1 MHPSRLLYTLIL
13 LCWFQLIANAQS
25 TTTVVPFLN
34 LMPDAR
40 SGAMGEAGVARDPD
54 ANSISSNPAKL
65 PFLAAPA
72 GMALSYSPWLR
83 SLVPDMYLGYLSAYL
98 KPAERDAIAVSLRYF
113 SMGSIEFLG
122 PDQEDLGSYK
132 PAQLAVDATY
142 ARKLSDKFSLG
153 TTFRYISA
161 GRLMPQLENYEAGSA
176 IRKVAAD
183 VSAYFR
189 SPTRLFGS
197 KARLA
202 AGINLSNIGRSSRLE
217 NNPRT
222 YELPT
227 NLKLGIAAT
236 IFPDK
241 QQEFSFAVD
250 LNELLVAVPYTNTA
264 DGQPDQFAT
273 PIEKLS
279 LGAGLEYLYKKQFAL
294 RAGYALEN
302 PKVGNRSYPTCGAGF
317 TFNMLQM
324 DVSYIARNI
333 QKSPMANSLRFTLM
347 FTFDPD

>member
-1 MHPSRLLYTLIL
+1 
-13 LCWFQLIANAQS
+13 
-25 TTTVVPFLN
+25 LN

-65 PFLAAPA
+65 AFLVAPSA
-72 GMALSYSPWLR
+72 MAVSYSPWLR
-83 SLVPDMYLGYLSAYL
+83 SLLPDMYLGYLSAYL
-98 KPAERDAIAVSLRYF
+98 KPTESDAIAVSMRYF
-113 SMGSIEFLG
+113 SMGSIQYMG

-132 PAQLAVDATY
+132 PAQLALDATY
-142 ARKLSDKFSLG
+142 ARKLSDKFSIG
-153 TTFRYISA
+153 TTFRYLSA
-161 GRLMPQLENYEAGSA
+161 GRLAPQLETYEARSA
-176 IRKVAAD
+176 IRTVAAD

-189 SPTRLFGS
+189 SRSRLFGS
-197 KARLA
+197 KARLS
-202 AGINLSNIGRSSRLE
+202 AGFNLSNIGRSIHFR
-217 NNPRT
+217 NDART

-241 QQEFSFAVD
+241 EQEFSFAVD

-264 DGQPDQFAT
+264 DGQPNHFAT

-279 LGAGLEYLYKKQFAL
+279 FGVGLEYLYKKQFAL
-294 RAGYALEN
+294 RAGYAREN

-317 TFNMLQM
+317 TYNMLQM
-324 DVSYIARNI
+324 DVSYIAGNI